1 MGENAPSG
9 VNATRQYTRRLGGIT
24 GKGFMPGQSGNPSGK
39 NRSGLAALVRSRA
52 KNGEVLV
59 ELMYRIACGAKFK
72 TSLTINGK
80 ALEFRVRPSIR
91 DRIDAIKWLTDRG
104 WGKARDIVH
113 IDGEEARRPF
123 LIVLRGPLRDPLEE
137 ETEPVESPGRKLPAL
152 PTQLPEIGFEL
163 NLDDL
168 KP

>member
-1 MGENAPSG
+1 MVEDDPG
-9 VNATRQYTRRLGGIT
+9 VNATGQQRRLGGIT

-39 NRSGLAALVRSRA
+39 NRSGLAALVRSRS

-104 WGKARDIVH
+104 WGKVRDVVH
-113 IDGEEARRPF
+113 VDGEEARRPF
-123 LIVLRGPLRDPLEE
+123 LIVMRGPLRDPLEE
-137 ETEPVESPGRKLPAL
+137 PETVEQAEPKLPAL
-152 PTQLPEIGFEL
+152 PAQLPEIGFEL
-163 NLDDL
+163 NLKDL
-168 KP
+168 ED